1 VSDPPGSEVVYD
13 REKIKQWIEKYH
25 DLASN
30 QAILLLNFFGVG
42 RWDRGWNQ
50 FDILEVSIVQRV
62 RN

>member
-30 QAILLLNFFGVG
+30 QAILLLNFFG
-42 RWDRGWNQ
+42 GW
-50 FDILEVSIVQRV
+50 EMGPGVESI
-62 RN
+62 